1 MIIFVSYS
9 SKNDDLAR
17 ALAVQ
22 MGVYGYDIQ
31 FEQKVLGGQV
41 GWHEVFDSI
50 RACDLFVLAVTE
62 RSIDSYSCQLEYS
75 YANTLGKRILP
86 VVIEDIDDALLRQH
100 FGNAYV
106 RWRLSPEHQSGLE
119 QLLREIAEQEALPPP
134 AIPPLRPDW
143 LNAMVSLRD
152 SVIALPQGPR
162 AQFSIL
168 DNLAEFLERDDS
180 LPEALELIR
189 LLQTN
194 PQLAQPVALELEQT
208 LQKLNQNRNRQNS
221 PQRARRFL
229 RDAGL
234 FVGGALLILIIARAL
249 QFFNRSGGEVPE
261 LTAIVTEEATQV
273 AGLLNGVATDEVAAV
288 TTRDLTVEQIA
299 LEVQGTVTA
308 AIGTAIAVASY
319 TVTPLPSDTP
329 TAPPQATDAPTST
342 PDTAGTRNAVNL
354 QNTATAAVGTALA
367 VGTSMAS
374 TADNTAVPPTLTP
387 IPSATAL
394 PATVVPA
401 TVPPE
406 TSAPTLN
413 FQEQLTAVA
422 TSTALVY
429 VGMQVED
436 TEQGVRISA
445 VGNSAR
451 QAGVRVGDY
460 VTAVDV
466 ETFNDRAGF
475 LDIMNRRR
483 AFTQVTFRLV
493 RGNSTIYIRVPLQLL
508 DYGSPSAAAP
518 AS

>member
-75 YANTLGKRILP
+75 YANALGKRILP
-86 VVIEDIDDALLRQH
+86 VVIEDLDDGLLRQH

-119 QLLREIAEQEALPPP
+119 QILREIAEQEPLPPP

-143 LNAMVSLRD
+143 LNAMISLRD

-180 LPEALELIR
+180 LPEALSLLR
-189 LLQTN
+189 VLQTN
-194 PQLAQPVALELEQT
+194 PQLAQPVALELQQT
-208 LQKLNQNRNRQNS
+208 LHKLNKNRSRQNS
-221 PQRARRFL
+221 PQRARRLL

-234 FVGGALLILIIARAL
+234 FVGGALLILVIARAL

-261 LTAIVTEEATQV
+261 LTALVTEAVTEVAALAT
-273 AGLLNGVATDEVAAV
+273 ALPTDEVAAV

-299 LEVQGTVTA
+299 REVQGTVTA
-308 AIGTAIAVASY
+308 AISTAIAVASY
-319 TVTPLPSDTP
+319 TVTPLPSETSP
-329 TAPPQATDAPTST
+329 APPQATDAPTST
-342 PDTAGTRNAVNL
+342 PDTAGTRSAVNL

-374 TADNTAVPPTLTP
+374 TAENTAVPPTLTP
-387 IPSATAL
+387 IPSGTPL
-394 PATVVPA
+394 PATQVPA
-401 TVPPE
+401 E

-436 TEQGVRISA
+436 TEQGVRITA

-475 LDIMNRRR
+475 LEIMNRRR
-483 AFTQVTFRLV
+483 AFTQVTFRLL
-493 RGNSTIYIRVPLQLL
+493 RGSSTIYIRVPLQLL